1 MVPALKKLSMMY
13 YQQCQIINIVTVLH
27 SEHRFTHRLS
37 ITSMMSIAI
46 NDIWKSNGAGSQK
59 AKIDGS
65 GWFPGHAVRQAA
77 NTALAT
83 LPVCATVYK
92 CTSLQLCAVIV
103 V

>member
-1 MVPALKKLSMMY
+1 MVPALKKLSMMH

-65 GWFPGHAVRQAA
+65 GWFPMLSAKLQ
-77 NTALAT
+77 T
-83 LPVCATVYK
+83 LPWRRCRCVLPSTNALPYSCV
-92 CTSLQLCAVIV
+92 Q
-103 V
+103 